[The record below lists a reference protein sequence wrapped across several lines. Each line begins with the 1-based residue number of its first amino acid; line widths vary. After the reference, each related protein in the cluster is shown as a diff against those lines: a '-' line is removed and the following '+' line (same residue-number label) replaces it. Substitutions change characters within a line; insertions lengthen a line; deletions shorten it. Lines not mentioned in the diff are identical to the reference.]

1 MTKSIRKIFFGL
13 VISVSFVSFY
23 SGLFLVLFVIRDF
36 QSMNIVLFEQGLII
50 PLLSLAPLAFG
61 VALIVAYYIR
71 NSIDASPLSLK
82 NILNELNS
90 IEDLAKI
97 DFNKYSLFFKEYDVL
112 LFEIEKY
119 LKRVKQLA
127 VDRGDLNKL

>member
-50 PLLSLAPLAFG
+50 PLLSLTPLAFG
-61 VALIVAYYIR
+61 VALIVANYIR

-82 NILNELNS
+82 NILMN
-90 IEDLAKI
+90 
-97 DFNKYSLFFKEYDVL
+97 
-112 LFEIEKY
+112 
-119 LKRVKQLA
+119 
-127 VDRGDLNKL
+127 